1 MDENTSCPRLFQL
14 PGFSAFW
21 TASTVSG
28 FGSSVTQV
36 AIPVLVVTTLAATPF
51 QVGVINAV
59 QFLPYLLFG
68 LFAGVLVDRWRRK
81 TTLVVT
87 SLASCSLL
95 LAIPVLWL
103 SGWLSLWST
112 GVLLFLF
119 GVAGMMNAAA
129 AQSFLPRLTPRSYLL
144 EANARLDQSSTAAQT
159 TGPVIG
165 GALVATLSAPFTVL
179 IDALSYGVQAL
190 LIGRIR
196 VEEPPAAG
204 KQQMPRLLTDIREGL
219 SFIYRHRMLRP
230 LAWSTHV
237 WFIANAIAVT
247 VLAPFA
253 LRDLD
258 IGAFGFGVSL
268 ALAGIGGLVG
278 ASFSVPMGNRV
289 GAGSAILAGRVL
301 IPIAWAM
308 VAIAPAV
315 SQSNQLISISVV
327 ATGQFIY
334 GFSMGLENANEM
346 GYWQAAT
353 PDHMQGRV
361 NATRRSANRT
371 MFVVG
376 SLSGGVLATLLGYRP
391 ALWIAISIFVIA
403 VLVIG
408 LSPFRT
414 AQHLQDDVPGDA
426 T

>member
-1 MDENTSCPRLFQL
+1 M
-14 PGFSAFW
+14 
-21 TASTVSG
+21 
-28 FGSSVTQV
+28 
-36 AIPVLVVTTLAATPF
+36 
-51 QVGVINAV
+51 
-59 QFLPYLLFG
+59 
-68 LFAGVLVDRWRRK
+68 
-81 TTLVVT
+81 
-87 SLASCSLL
+87 
-95 LAIPVLWL
+95 LWL
-103 SGWLSLWST
+103 SEWLSLWST
-112 GVLLFLF
+112 GVLLFFF

-219 SFIYRHRMLRP
+219 SFIYRHRMLSP

-268 ALAGIGGLVG
+268 A
-278 ASFSVPMGNRV
+278 
-289 GAGSAILAGRVL
+289 
-301 IPIAWAM
+301 
-308 VAIAPAV
+308 
-315 SQSNQLISISVV
+315 
-327 ATGQFIY
+327 
-334 GFSMGLENANEM
+334 
-346 GYWQAAT
+346 
-353 PDHMQGRV
+353 
-361 NATRRSANRT
+361 
-371 MFVVG
+371 
-376 SLSGGVLATLLGYRP
+376 
-391 ALWIAISIFVIA
+391 
-403 VLVIG
+403 
-408 LSPFRT
+408 
-414 AQHLQDDVPGDA
+414 
-426 T
+426 